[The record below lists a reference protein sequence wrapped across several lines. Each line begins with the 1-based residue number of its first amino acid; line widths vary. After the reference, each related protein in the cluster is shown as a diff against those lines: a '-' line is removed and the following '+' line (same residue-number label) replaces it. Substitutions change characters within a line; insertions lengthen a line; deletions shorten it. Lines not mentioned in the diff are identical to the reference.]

1 MNSWH
6 NEDMAK
12 LIVIK
17 GCDGCPFLNED
28 VDYGCVCNLFIKL
41 NPNDPRGAFEDG
53 IGGVNENVRFEKNPA
68 THNDPVTPDWCPL
81 MAESILVSLKE

>member
-1 MNSWH
+1 MS
-6 NEDMAK
+6 M

-28 VDYGCVCNLFIKL
+28 VDYGCACNLFNKL

-53 IGGVNENVRFEKNPA
+53 ESGVDEKVRFEGNPA
-68 THNDPVTPDWCPL
+68 THNDPATPDWCPL
-81 MAESILVSLKE
+81 RAEGVAVELME